1 MIQYYLGMWVFT
13 GLLFS
18 KNNCFGERKRS
29 SLLEKRLMQVAY
41 QLTHDVDDTDDG
53 DVDDRRSFSKSLL
66 VSPPLKNNFANFLK
80 NIYPPQKL
88 IFFHTTRGERERE
101 AEISTL
107 ELSSKMSSKVSYEH
121 RKFV

>member
-1 MIQYYLGMWVFT
+1 
-13 GLLFS
+13 
-18 KNNCFGERKRS
+18 
-29 SLLEKRLMQVAY
+29 MQVAY

-107 ELSSKMSSKVSYEH
+107 ELSSKMSSKVSYEQ